1 MIAPAVTCWPANT
14 FTPSRCACESRPFF
28 DEPRPFLCAI
38 ARVLLLRP
46 RPPRLGR
53 RLLGGV
59 RLRLRR
65 GPRLGGRPRLGL
77 WLLRGRLCLGLLR
90 LRLASRC
97 PLRLG
102 RAADRLDR
110 DPGQLGAVPARPLV
124 AALRL

>member
-14 FTPSRCACESRPFF
+14 FTPSRCAWESRPFF

-46 RPPRLGR
+46 RPRLWC

-59 RLRLRR
+59 GLRLRRSPRLRGRLRLGLRLRR
-65 GPRLGGRPRLGL
+65 GRLR
-77 WLLRGRLCLGLLR
+77 LGLLR
-90 LRLASRC
+90 LGLAGRWALRLA
-97 PLRLG
+97 

-110 DPGQLGAVPARPLV
+110 DPGQLRAVPARL
-124 AALRL
+124 